1 MKKILSLIAAG
12 AMALGL
18 IGCSGDLHDDVK
30 VDPNAMAGYW
40 SYVVLEDTDTCAS
53 GKIAVITSTGDG
65 GTQSGAFG
73 SDPYTFDVEDKGTHA
88 VIWDGKGGTD
98 IVANTRTDCPS
109 LSDIGVTLEDGEM
122 CLFVF
127 TTTTTCD
134 VWAWD
139 SEDSSVNITGGNW
152 PGLKTTATATV
163 PKWSFNVVRIELVNC
178 PAIGAAGYIGIC
190 EGWVPGNEWNETTP
204 NKITDADNAV
214 LVLSAPY
221 KAEAEG
227 EADISLSLQ
236 IMNPETDAGFWD
248 VKIANGDKV
257 TATAKKADC
266 NGKTMKLVVTFT
278 SDNECTAAFVPAV
291 S

>member
-12 AMALGL
+12 ALALGL

-30 VDPNAMAGYW
+30 VDPNAMTGYW
-40 SYVVLEDTDTCAS
+40 SYRVLDTEGNTEINMIVN
-53 GKIAVITSTGDG
+53 KTGAG
-65 GTQSGAFG
+65 QSGAFG
-73 SDPYTFDVEDKGTHA
+73 SPDFAVDVSSGTA
-88 VIWDGKGGTD
+88 AIIWDGKDGTD
-98 IVANTRTDCPS
+98 LSLSTRTDCPS
-109 LSDIGVTLEDGEM
+109 LADVDVTLADGEA
-122 CLFVF
+122 CVFVF
-127 TTTTTCD
+127 CPFATANLYCYATAGLD
-134 VWAWD
+134 D
-139 SEDSSVNITGGNW
+139 GNW
-152 PGLKTTATATV
+152 PGVETTATVTV
-163 PKWSFNVVRIELVNC
+163 AKWSFNVVRIELVNC

-190 EGWVPGNEWNETTP
+190 EAWVPGNEWNETTP

-227 EADISLSLQ
+227 EADISLDLQ
-236 IMNPETDAGFWD
+236 ILNPVSDAKFWGD
-248 VKIANGDKV
+248 DDDPSKISNGDKV